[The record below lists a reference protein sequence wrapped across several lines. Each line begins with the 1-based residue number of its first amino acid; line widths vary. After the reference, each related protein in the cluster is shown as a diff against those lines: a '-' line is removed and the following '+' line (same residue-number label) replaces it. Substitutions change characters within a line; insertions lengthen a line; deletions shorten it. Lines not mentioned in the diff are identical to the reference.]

1 LPHFI
6 IRFRTVP
13 LQKYSICSIPPPERL
28 RGLVGMRGL
37 FPVRSADGFSGEAPF
52 TFVAVAP
59 PRTIPTKTD
68 FDTFN
73 RLIDASDF
81 HIRFDEGTLLDG
93 RNTRTVSGFYVLP
106 DPKALAELLAA
117 SLVN

>member
-1 LPHFI
+1 VEDNL
-6 IRFRTVP
+6 T
-13 LQKYSICSIPPPERL
+13 RL
-28 RGLVGMRGL
+28 HGLVGMRGL

-52 TFVAVAP
+52 TFVAVLP
-59 PRTIPTKTD
+59 PRIIPAKTD

-73 RLIDASDF
+73 RLIDACDF
-81 HIRFDEGTLLDG
+81 HVRIDEGTLLDG

-106 DPKALAELLAA
+106 DPTALAQLLAA